1 MNEKKRLPSKLTD
14 DLYLTALRRAQL
26 SLSTAINFAANDEQR
41 RVARRLFAQV
51 ELAIKNIQVKT

>member
-51 ELAIKNIQVKT
+51 ELSIRNIQVKT

>member
-1 MNEKKRLPSKLTD
+1 VNEKKRLPSKLTD

-51 ELAIKNIQVKT
+51 ELSIRNIQVKT

>member
-1 MNEKKRLPSKLTD
+1 MNKTRPQQPEPN

-26 SLSTAINFAANDEQR
+26 SLSTAINFAAKDEQR

-51 ELAIKNIQVKT
+51 EHSIKNIQVKT